1 MKKTLPAFFVFWA
14 AISLAQEEFPSSF
27 VWGVM
32 TGFESQ
38 TLGIEPFVTND
49 PEQLY
54 ATSSRTSHGGSL
66 GVFGR
71 WRIWKGLSV
80 QPALS
85 VASLQTE
92 VQFSDDG
99 KEKFEF
105 TDLELPL
112 HFVLTNPNG
121 QFPLRGSIL
130 LGGRLGWNFAPQ
142 NSGNL
147 RFLRERLGLDL
158 GLGAEIRIKNWRIQ
172 PEFVYSH
179 GINNLH
185 DVVNAKYDWV
195 VGRMVRDKLTFRILV
210 WINKRK

>member
-1 MKKTLPAFFVFWA
+1 MKKTLLAVLVFWVKM
-14 AISLAQEEFPSSF
+14 SVAQEGFPPSF
-27 VWGVM
+27 AWGFM
-32 TGFESQ
+32 AGFESQ
-38 TLGIEPFVTND
+38 TLGIEPFATND
-49 PEQLY
+49 PEQMY
-54 ATSSRTSHGGSL
+54 AESRRTSHGGSV

-71 WRIWKGLSV
+71 WNIWKGLSV

-85 VASLQTE
+85 IASLQSE
-92 VQFSDDG
+92 IQFSDDG
-99 KEKFEF
+99 NEKFQF

-142 NSGNL
+142 NSDNL
-147 RFLRERLGLDL
+147 QFLRERLGLDL
-158 GLGAEIRIKNWRIQ
+158 GLGAEIRLKNWRVQ

-195 VGRMVRDKLTFRILV
+195 VGRMVRDKLTFRVLV
-210 WINKRK
+210 WMDKRQ

>member
-1 MKKTLPAFFVFWA
+1 MKKTLLACFVFWA
-14 AISLAQEEFPSSF
+14 KMSAAQEEFPSPF
-27 VWGVM
+27 VWGLM
-32 TGFESQ
+32 AGFESQ
-38 TLGIEPFVTND
+38 TLGIQPFSTND
-49 PEQLY
+49 PEPMY
-54 ATSSRTSHGGSL
+54 AESSRTSHGGSL

-71 WRIWKGLSV
+71 WKIWKGLSV

-85 VASLQTE
+85 IASLQTR
-92 VQFSDDG
+92 VRFSDDG
-99 KEKFEF
+99 EENFQF
-105 TDLELPL
+105 TDLEVPL

-142 NSGNL
+142 NSDNL
-147 RFLRERLGLDL
+147 QFLRERLGLDA
-158 GLGAEIRIKNWRIQ
+158 GLGVEIRLKNWRIQ

-195 VGRMVRDKLTFRILV
+195 VGRMVRDKLTLRVLV
-210 WINKRK
+210 WIPRR